1 MARYS
6 AVRRR
11 SGHVKNSQRSGS
23 FYKFLSP
30 SRFGKGLVMDLIS
43 KLGTQIEKQR
53 IRAHES
59 FLTAE
64 KAKPENNNIRKDSRN
79 SIAIKNSTQRFS
91 MTVLL
96 STSDS
101 FKLDTHYSA

>member
-6 AVRRR
+6 SVRRK
-11 SGHVKNSQRSGS
+11 SGHVKNAQRSGS

-30 SRFGKGLVMDLIS
+30 SRFGKGLVMGFVS

-53 IRAHES
+53 ITAYES

-64 KAKPENNNIRKDSRN
+64 KANPENNNIDMKEVELKCQTKRPRIVFLTSVF
-79 SIAIKNSTQRFS
+79 FS
-91 MTVLL
+91 P
-96 STSDS
+96 
-101 FKLDTHYSA
+101 

>member
-30 SRFGKGLVMDLIS
+30 SRFGKGLVMGLIS

-53 IRAHES
+53 ITAYES
-59 FLTAE
+59 FVAAE
-64 KAKPENNNIRKDSRN
+64 KANEENNNINMKQVELKCQTKRPRIVFITGGNALQS
-79 SIAIKNSTQRFS
+79 
-91 MTVLL
+91 
-96 STSDS
+96 
-101 FKLDTHYSA
+101 